1 MGYIIA
7 YFVAFL
13 LAATPFFE
21 VVSVI
26 PIGTIAGLDPFL
38 TGIIALIG
46 NASTVLLVI
55 IFVEQIQAWLDRRRK
70 KKGKPEKTKKNERAQ
85 RIFAKYGLPGLCLI
99 GPLLIGSHLTA
110 LLGMSLS
117 GSRVNTTT
125 WMMISLTAWSITMAL
140 LSFYGFEFLG
150 VYTDSVM
157 IERLR
162 ELIQG

>member
-38 TGIIALIG
+38 TGFIALLG
-46 NASTVLLVI
+46 NALTVILVI
-55 IFVEQIQAWLDRRRK
+55 IFVEQIQAWLDRRRE
-70 KKGKPEKTKKNERAQ
+70 KKGKPAKTKKNERAQ

-99 GPLLIGSHLTA
+99 GPTFGSHLTA
-110 LLGMSLS
+110 LIGMSLS
-117 GSRVNTTT
+117 GSRMRTTV
-125 WMMISLTAWSITMAL
+125 WMMISLTLWTILMTI
-140 LSFYGFEFLG
+140 LSFYGIEFLEI
-150 VYTDSVM
+150 YTDNVM

-162 ELIQG
+162 ELIQN